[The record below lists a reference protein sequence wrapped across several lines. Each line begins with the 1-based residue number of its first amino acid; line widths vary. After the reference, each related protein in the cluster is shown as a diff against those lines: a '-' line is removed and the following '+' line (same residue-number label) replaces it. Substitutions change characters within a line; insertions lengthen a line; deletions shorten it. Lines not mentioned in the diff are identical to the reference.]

1 MRLRFG
7 ARPRAMT
14 SDPARRSATLSDG
27 EGGWDARASGLRD
40 EVARRFDVAPGAVRV
55 VRAPYRICP
64 LGAHIDHQLGP
75 VTAFALDRCLLLAYA
90 PSPSRDVRLLS
101 R

>member
-1 MRLRFG
+1 M
-7 ARPRAMT
+7 
-14 SDPARRSATLSDG
+14 
-27 EGGWDARASGLRD
+27 
-40 EVARRFDVAPGAVRV
+40 RV

-75 VTAFALDRCLLLAYA
+75 VTALALDRLASA
-90 PSPSRDVRLLS
+90 RPGTGRVAAAGLAAWAIALGVAHGPLVRELVRELGHDWTALWAAN